1 MIKTIVGGGG
11 MITVYQS
18 NHTPYISP
26 GAQSAGLVRWNTNN
40 SVLEV
45 YDGVAWRD
53 ITTTVTVDISPQY
66 EAVIKWAKD
75 EMIRQ
80 QRITELAKKYP
91 LIGELRDKLEVM
103 TSLLTEENNEPS
115 A

>member
-11 MITVYQS
+11 MITVTQS
-18 NHTPYISP
+18 NHAPYISP

-45 YDGVAWRD
+45 YDGLAWRD
-53 ITTTVTVDISPQY
+53 ITTTVTVDIVHEY
-66 EAVIKWAKD
+66 ESVLKWAKE

-80 QRITELAKKYP
+80 QRIKELAKKHEIIAD
-91 LIGELRDKLEVM
+91 LQDKLDVM
-103 TSLLTEENNEPS
+103 VALLQEENKQ
-115 A
+115 